1 MCSSNLRRI
10 MGKKENGALEK
21 RSQAAQ
27 LKGLVH
33 QALVSVAVG
42 GVLLLGFI
50 FFNICMSNIF
60 SAQVNTTVALN
71 QYRTASKTLTYNIQ
85 SYAVTGDQ
93 RYYDGYMKELNEDKN
108 REQAIAA
115 LEDCGLKES
124 EWTSLNQIAA
134 MSNELVPLEEQA
146 IAHVQAGDLEAAQ
159 ACVFSA
165 QYGNSVDQINGQTD
179 ETIRAILDRK
189 ENRQTG
195 LKIFQYLFEILFALS
210 FLYLVKEFIRTIKF
224 SEKEL
229 LEPIMK
235 VSDQMTVLAGGEFHV
250 ELDMEADESE
260 VGKMVAAIAFMKKNL
275 LGMIQE
281 ITQTLEQMGNG
292 NYRIEIKQDYVGEFV
307 SIKESLLQIAEKMRE
322 TLRTIRSVSGQIDS
336 GSEQLAFAAQDLA
349 ENCTLQ
355 AAQVSELM
363 TAFDAM
369 TKSMEV
375 NAREAEA
382 SASMAS
388 SAGETLAKGNK
399 KLQELKGSI
408 QEIGR
413 CSEQIGTIIEAIE
426 DIASQ
431 TNLLA
436 LNAAIEAARAGEAG
450 RGFAVVAEQVKNLA
464 NESANAAG
472 RTTELIETTVSVMD
486 KSIAIA
492 EETEANMN
500 QVMSDA
506 KEATE
511 KMGQIE
517 QILKRDTQRMQE
529 LNVNVT
535 QVSSAVDNNSATSEE
550 TAAVSTEQKSQ
561 VETMVEM
568 MDRFEI

>member
-1 MCSSNLRRI
+1 

-27 LKGLVH
+27 LKG
-33 QALVSVAVG
+33 LVSVAVG

-93 RYYDGYMKELNEDKN
+93 RYYDGYMKELSEDKN

-388 SAGETLAKGNK
+388 SAGETLARGNK

>member
-1 MCSSNLRRI
+1 

-85 SYAVTGDQ
+85 SYAVTGDE
-93 RYYDGYMKELNEDKN
+93 RYYDGYMKELSEDKN
-108 REQAIAA
+108 RDQAIAA

-165 QYGNSVDQINGQTD
+165 QYGNSVDQINVQTD

-195 LKIFQYLFEILFALS
+195 LKISQYLFEILFALS